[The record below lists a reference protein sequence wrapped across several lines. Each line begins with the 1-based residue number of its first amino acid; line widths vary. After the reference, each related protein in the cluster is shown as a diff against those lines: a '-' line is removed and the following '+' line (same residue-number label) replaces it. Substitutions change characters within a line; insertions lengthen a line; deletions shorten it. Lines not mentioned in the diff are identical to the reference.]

1 MRILIIGC
9 GRLGAGLAKLLLLRG
24 HSVTVIDKNP
34 QAFERLGAGFKGKT
48 IQGLAFDREVLLA
61 AGIERADALAAVTD
75 SDEANVVTARIA
87 RQFFRVPKVVAGL
100 YEPARAEVYQRLGL
114 QVIAPITW
122 GVNRIADLLLQSEVN
137 QMGTL
142 GSADV
147 DLVAV
152 RVPHLLVGR
161 PVRELTVQGEILV
174 ATITRGGRGFIP
186 TLGTVFQENDELHL
200 AVLASSAGLL
210 KRLLS
215 QAGE

>member
-9 GRLGAGLAKLLLLRG
+9 GRLGAGLARLLVLRG
-24 HSVTVIDKNP
+24 HTVTVVDKNP
-34 QAFERLGAGFKGKT
+34 EAFERLGKEFKGKT
-48 IQGLAFDREVLLA
+48 VTGVGFDRDVLLK
-61 AGIERADALAAVTD
+61 AGIERTDGLAAVTD
-75 SDEANVVTARIA
+75 KDEVNVVTARVA

-137 QMGTL
+137 QVGTL

-147 DLVAV
+147 KLVV
-152 RVPHLLVGR
+152 THVPHLLVGR
-161 PVRELTVQGEILV
+161 PVRELTVQGEISVV
-174 ATITRGGRGFIP
+174 AIARGGRSFLP
-186 TLGTVFQENDELHL
+186 TLGTVFRENDELHL
-200 AVLASSAGLL
+200 AVLATSSGLL
-210 KRLLS
+210 ERLLS